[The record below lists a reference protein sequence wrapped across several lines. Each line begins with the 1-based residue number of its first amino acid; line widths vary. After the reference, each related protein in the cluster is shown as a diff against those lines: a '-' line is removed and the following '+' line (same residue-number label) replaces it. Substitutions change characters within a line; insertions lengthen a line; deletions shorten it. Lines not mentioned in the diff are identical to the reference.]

1 MARYNKYGFA
11 YDQIICEGVTL
22 PNADNAALTNT
33 VQLPSMKTGM
43 LKVVICAATSGST
56 TELASSATLRITP
69 LFGTTATACT
79 VRAMGTLELKEGNIT
94 LNNTA
99 GSATTTAT
107 ASWAAGVIM
116 AELYIPP
123 RLADSY
129 SYMDINVATSAD
141 ERADYIEAYL
151 VVE

>member
-11 YDQIICEGVTL
+11 YDQIICENVAL
-22 PNADNAALTNT
+22 PNATNAALTNT
-33 VQLPSMKTGM
+33 VRLPSMKTGM
-43 LKVVICAATSGST
+43 LKIVVCSASAT

-69 LFGTTATACT
+69 LFGTDAATCT

-123 RLADSY
+123 RLCDAYD
-129 SYMDINVATSAD
+129 YMDINVATSAD